1 MYRQQVAFIINV
13 LMIADAMIIIL
24 GGYLAAYIRWR
35 ISDYTWSVDSEVHI
49 GLILFLM
56 FVNNFVM
63 GGMGLYSDKRSP
75 SILFTLKR
83 IASSVFIVFSIL
95 SVVLVSIKLHD
106 ISRSF
111 LLMYALI
118 MLTGFFISR
127 LILEFLFSRTQTNG
141 FNSRKIIIVGTGP
154 RAESVYNALMNQKS
168 WGHQVVGLIKPDEK
182 EHVLCDKIP
191 CLGTLDDFGK
201 ILAQKSVDEVIFAL
215 EPDCARDIKDILG
228 LCEKFGLGYKIIP
241 ALYNPKSL
249 YLLQVEHIQGI
260 PTISKQMVSIDA
272 AGLFYKRLVDFGMG
286 LLGMIIFLVM
296 YPFVALA
303 IKLESPGPV
312 LFRQKRV
319 GQNGRIFDIYKFRTM
334 NMDAEK
340 QKNELMAK
348 NVMQGLMFKV
358 ENDPRMTRV
367 GKFLRKTSLDEIP
380 QFINV
385 IKGEMSL
392 VGTRPPTLDE
402 VEKYEPWH
410 RRRISM
416 KPGITG
422 LWQVS
427 GRNKITDFNEVV
439 KLDLKY
445 IDHWRFANDIK
456 IILQT
461 IWVVLRRK
469 GAF

>member
-1 MYRQQVAFIINV
+1 MLV
-13 LMIADAMIIIL
+13 DALIIIL
-24 GGYLAAYIRWR
+24 GGYGAYYIRWVM
-35 ISDYTWSVDSEVHI
+35 SDYTWPIEGDIFI

-63 GGMGLYSDKRSP
+63 GSMGLYSDRRAP
-75 SILFTLKR
+75 SFLFTFKR
-83 IASSVFIVFSIL
+83 IASSVFIIFAIL
-95 SVVLVSIKLHD
+95 SVGLITIKLHD

-111 LLMYALI
+111 LAIYASIILV
-118 MLTGFFISR
+118 GFLFTR
-127 LILEFLFSRTQTNG
+127 VTLEFLFSRPKANG
-141 FNSRKIIIVGTGP
+141 FNARKFLIVGTGP
-154 RAESVYNALMNQKS
+154 RAESIYNALINQKS
-168 WGHQVVGLIKPDEK
+168 WGHQVIGLIKPDNK
-182 EHVLCDKIP
+182 DHVLCEQIP

-201 ILAQKSVDEVIFAL
+201 ILAKKSIDEVIFAL
-215 EPDCARDIKDILG
+215 EPDSARDIKGSLS

-241 ALYNPKSL
+241 AMYNPKSL
-249 YLLQVEHIQGI
+249 YRLQVEHIQDI
-260 PTISKQMVSIDA
+260 PAISKQMVTIDA
-272 AGLFYKRLVDFGMG
+272 TGLFYKRLVDFGIG
-286 LLGMIIFLVM
+286 LLGMIIFFIM
-296 YPFVALA
+296 YPFVAMA
-303 IKLESPGPV
+303 IKLESPGPI

-334 NMDAEK
+334 NMGAEE
-340 QKNELMAK
+340 QKKELMAR
-348 NVMQGLMFKV
+348 NEMQGLMFKV

-367 GKFLRKTSLDEIP
+367 GRFLRKTSLDEVP

-427 GRNKITDFNEVV
+427 GRNKITDFDEVV
-439 KLDLKY
+439 RLDLKY
-445 IDHWRFANDIK
+445 IDHWRFLNDIK